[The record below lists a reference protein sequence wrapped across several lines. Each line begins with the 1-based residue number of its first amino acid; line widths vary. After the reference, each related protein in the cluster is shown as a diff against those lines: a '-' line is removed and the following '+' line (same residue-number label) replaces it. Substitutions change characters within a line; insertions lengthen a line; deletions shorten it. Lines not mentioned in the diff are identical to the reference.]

1 MKQVKVRSMKEEKR
15 CCGNCCWFCFEDAY
29 GEGQCV
35 EVDDDGYPMMAT
47 MCNCHACERFVSR
60 KEMRHHMAVLL
71 QYNRWLQDW
80 VTVKRNIPDK
90 VDLMDATSSAY
101 RYMKVFNKL

>member
-1 MKQVKVRSMKEEKR
+1 MEQEER

-29 GEGQCV
+29 GEGQCYG
-35 EVDDDGYPMMAT
+35 EVDGYPMMAT

-71 QYNRWLQDW
+71 QMSRYEKDPLSHLSPWYEEKDRAI
-80 VTVKRNIPDK
+80 KF
-90 VDLMDATSSAY
+90 AY